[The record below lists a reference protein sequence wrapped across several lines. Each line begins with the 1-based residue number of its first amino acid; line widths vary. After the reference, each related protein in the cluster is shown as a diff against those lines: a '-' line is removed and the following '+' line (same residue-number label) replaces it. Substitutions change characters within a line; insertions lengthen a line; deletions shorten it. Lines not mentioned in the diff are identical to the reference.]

1 MRTMVPVGADELWAE
16 DSEGDGPPLVL
27 LHPGIGDL
35 RVWEPVWQQ
44 LTESFR
50 VIRYDF
56 RGYGGSPLPTQ
67 RYSWLDDLR
76 SVMAFFGLDS
86 AHVVGNSQ
94 GGATALALAAAHPE
108 MVRSLVLLAPAVSG
122 YTWPDDPET
131 DARWEELTGTGDADG
146 LEQFYL
152 EVWCAAGHE
161 PLVRELV
168 RSAIAA
174 EPGEKEHLVELPP
187 VFERLGDVDV
197 PAVLLVGDRDYP
209 PLVSMDEAIAAA
221 LPRCSLVRA
230 AGVDHLPSLRVPE
243 LVVETIRSHC
253 QEKGPAHV

>member
-1 MRTMVPVGADELWAE
+1 MRTMVPVGADEVWAE
-16 DSEGDGPPLVL
+16 DSGGDGPPLVL

-44 LTESFR
+44 LTGTFR

-56 RGYGGSPLPTQ
+56 RGYGGSPQPTQ
-67 RYSWLDDLR
+67 DYAWLDDLR
-76 SVMAFFGLDS
+76 AVMAFFGLDS

-94 GGATALALAAAHPE
+94 GGSVALALAVEHPQL
-108 MVRSLVLLAPAVSG
+108 VRSLVLLAPAVSG
-122 YTWPDDPET
+122 YAWPDDPET
-131 DARWEELTGTGDADG
+131 DARYEELTGAGDADG
-146 LEQFYL
+146 LEQFFL

-161 PLVRELV
+161 PLVRDLV

-174 EPGEKEHLVELPP
+174 EPGEKQYLRELPD
-187 VFERLGDVDV
+187 VVDRLGEVAV

-209 PLVSMDEAIAAA
+209 PLVAMDEAIAGA
-221 LPRCSLVRA
+221 LPQCTLVRL

-243 LVVETIRSHC
+243 LVVETIRNHC
-253 QEKGPAHV
+253 QEKGSAHA